1 MCSGIVAQALASTS
15 TSNSS
20 ITPSTTPRLS
30 MNPLT
35 ATRSMRFV
43 VAVYTVRRTVS
54 SSSPTAL
61 WLAVLASSSELLEP
75 VRCFALPSE
84 RVWDLVSENERC
96 TRGES
101 SASTWRARSAEEA
114 RRWVGNGMEITLRVV
129 GA

>member
-1 MCSGIVAQALASTS
+1 
-15 TSNSS
+15 
-20 ITPSTTPRLS
+20 

-96 TRGES
+96 TRGDS